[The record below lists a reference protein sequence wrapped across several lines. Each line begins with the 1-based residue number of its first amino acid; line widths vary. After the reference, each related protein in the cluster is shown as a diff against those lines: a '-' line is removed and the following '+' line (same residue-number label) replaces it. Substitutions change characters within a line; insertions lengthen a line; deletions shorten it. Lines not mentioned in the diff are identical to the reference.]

1 MLQLQHCSTSG
12 LLCSVSI
19 NADFVCF
26 HFFIFSSLFLSFVF
40 AVLVL
45 SFERSASYRVVGN
58 IFFSNNKQSKWK
70 AREEKIVSLDDAT
83 AHFLKLRL
91 FECHRSPAN
100 KYGQIGIVLLEIDGV
115 LGGNNGAKNEVLDN
129 YTREDIDKARALSG
143 GRGGP
148 WKDMSWEERLEALQN
163 APKEIEED
171 DDNLPQIFSDAG
183 IDWGKHG
190 FSLSYNSNRAAD
202 QTTATSHG
210 GDGGASSGLPL
221 LPGMVSEVDRVLA
234 GLGLPLDLIRQPSM
248 SNPKMDYTTQR
259 LLQVIEQEK
268 DTAVNS
274 ENFENAVTLSTTM
287 EDVMSIGSE
296 MQTLKKEKEFA
307 VLTGDYKSAAKAKK
321 KMDELEVKRMTIGK
335 ENAAREAALAPGPT
349 WEEQEAEEAR
359 AAKARD
365 ELRHI

>member
-259 LLQVIEQEK
+259 LLQVIE
-268 DTAVNS
+268 
-274 ENFENAVTLSTTM
+274 
-287 EDVMSIGSE
+287 
-296 MQTLKKEKEFA
+296 
-307 VLTGDYKSAAKAKK
+307 
-321 KMDELEVKRMTIGK
+321 
-335 ENAAREAALAPGPT
+335 
-349 WEEQEAEEAR
+349 
-359 AAKARD
+359 
-365 ELRHI
+365 